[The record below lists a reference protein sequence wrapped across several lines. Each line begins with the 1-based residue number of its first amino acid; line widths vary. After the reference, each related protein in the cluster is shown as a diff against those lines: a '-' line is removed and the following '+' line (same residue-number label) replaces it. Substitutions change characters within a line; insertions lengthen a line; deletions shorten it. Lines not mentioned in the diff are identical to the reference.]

1 MNQEFANLYKVEP
14 EKLLA
19 PMQRFAELSLSNSEK
34 LLALQM
40 EIAQSYVRLSAE
52 QLKALFEV
60 KDAESLQ
67 AFVNS
72 QADVAKNVGEKMI
85 ADAKAVADLGAE
97 FNAETQKLTQESLR
111 VVAAGN
117 A

>member
-1 MNQEFANLYKVEP
+1 MNQELYKLFAVNP
-14 EKLLA
+14 ENMVAQVQGL
-19 PMQRFAELSLSNSEK
+19 AELSLKNTEK
-34 LLALQM
+34 VFALQL
-40 EIAQSYVRLSAE
+40 ELVQSYVHLGVE
-52 QLKALFEV
+52 QLKAMYEV

-97 FNAETQKLTQESLR
+97 LNAETQKLTQESLK
-111 VVAAGN
+111 VVAGGN